1 MASRGRCCRTHRQIG
16 CTILIRLDVLG
27 LPKPQGSKKVI
38 HGRLIEASGQALKVW
53 RRQIADACE
62 PYLTQ
67 NIHLGPI
74 KLEVDFYLPRPRS
87 IPKSQ
92 RAMPIVPPDLDKLI
106 RAVGDAI
113 GQSGLIWGDD
123 SQIVEISARKHYAD
137 DREPGAVIVINS
149 LS

>member
-1 MASRGRCCRTHRQIG
+1 M
-16 CTILIRLDVLG
+16 
-27 LPKPQGSKKVI
+27 PKPQGSKKVI

-62 PYLTQ
+62 PYLTE
-67 NIHLGPI
+67 NIHLGPVR
-74 KLEVDFYLPRPRS
+74 LEVDFFLPRPKS

-92 RAMPIVPPDLDKLI
+92 RPSPIVPPDLDKLL

-123 SQIVEISARKHYAD
+123 SQIVEILATKQYAD
-137 DREPGAVIVINS
+137 NRQPGAVIVIKS
-149 LS
+149 LP

>member
-1 MASRGRCCRTHRQIG
+1 M
-16 CTILIRLDVLG
+16 
-27 LPKPQGSKKVI
+27 PKPQGSKKVI

-62 PYLTQ
+62 PYLTE
-67 NIHLGPI
+67 NIHLGPVR
-74 KLEVDFYLPRPRS
+74 LEVDFFLPRPKS

-92 RAMPIVPPDLDKLI
+92 RPSPIVPPDLDKLL

-123 SQIVEISARKHYAD
+123 SQIVEISARKHYD
-137 DREPGAVIVINS
+137 DEHPSGAVIVITS
-149 LS
+149 IEI